1 VPDAEDAEEQGQPKA
16 APRIGYLVD
25 GGGELGEMGGAT
37 GRSAA
42 GETQGGRRRTWPP
55 AEIGAGAVRLVLDDG
70 RYHFGIFS
78 LRTEFT
84 RGFQQNAQSNAG
96 GLQREVDKHRRMAII
111 RLVFTACTQTLLA

>member
-42 GETQGGRRRTWPP
+42 GETQGEGGGATEDLAPGRDRRRALSSGRRGLPFQDFFRY
-55 AEIGAGAVRLVLDDG
+55 VLS
-70 RYHFGIFS
+70 FS
-78 LRTEFT
+78 
-84 RGFQQNAQSNAG
+84 A
-96 GLQREVDKHRRMAII
+96 
-111 RLVFTACTQTLLA
+111 